1 MKKRIISLLLSVLL
15 VVGMIVPAT
24 TIESDAVIG
33 SLIKVGLTVCK
44 SVVNGT
50 IKTVKNVDHYD
61 GNVGKCV
68 LGQLKNIAADLTGL
82 DIGEDYGED
91 TNYGETASTTVVNV
105 DLSTVEAELKN
116 INAALEKNNIAIH
129 QLEQTVIDGIES
141 LSDQMDELKKYIKDT
156 GTELKYNDYLTEFFA
171 FFNQYYEAIG
181 YYEELLSDTLNT
193 TGHSDAYLKNTFDQF
208 YHLQNVEYTGNLH
221 SAVDKLGRYLRGE
234 YLSADY
240 GSVVDVL
247 AKYYYL
253 AYSGQTGVTEYDAY
267 KKAATDTEEMV
278 AHFYYAYCMGVYYE
292 QTITLFQSTY
302 MDTHDTSEYV
312 TDYGTYISE
321 TQLVKNLQ
329 TLLTNTTGTAG
340 GILKSLL
347 SNYPN
352 EALDYTY
359 VDATG
364 AYYSANAKPTEAIN
378 LYPGEKIYFGEIAY
392 AVFGEFSSDLRD
404 AFVGLTTAPKSDES
418 GYYTSSDDNTVQNL
432 DFTIGEQKVATVKVN
447 VKSNPTGAPFRYGQG
462 TKEIPYGISTAAD
475 FNNISKYPD
484 KHYILLNDINF
495 NGYAIT
501 PIDVFSGTLDGNGYT
516 LKNGKVRVL
525 TATSTIYE
533 KTVNL
538 FYPNQYAK
546 VIGAGIINVLT
557 GTVQDLR
564 IEEFN
569 INVDVAYYKD
579 NETNPC
585 ALAVGG
591 LVGYVAPHGE
601 IHRVVVSGGHYD
613 SSVTEL
619 SSPGVTITAEGNIGS
634 SSFENYVYVGGIAGL
649 TDINAT
655 EIAGCIVEGA
665 RIYASS
671 PNGNAAA
678 GGIVGNSQGKI
689 TRCVFV
695 PTVNDTQASL
705 TAQGYKSSMMGGIAG
720 MARSSYAEVSY
731 CTVVLPSSA
740 NITETDI
747 DKVRYALY
755 FGDQQFYYES
765 FTAYRGMVFGA
776 SNAPVVKSTDDAS
789 DKGRIYSFNI
799 VKLHSD
805 TTDQTT
811 AMSFIGNQTDPT
823 GYTSVKLHYGEL
835 VYDSFDAAA
844 AYAKLRMGAASNTKY
859 IYTLSGKTLD
869 IKYDYEVGG
878 AIQGTFK
885 STYTAGEYFSPA
897 GLEVYLYNRVN
908 DDSYAGDTYDT
919 VGKYNSLTAHWHFSD
934 ETLELISRPLTAGK
948 HTLKVEFENGATA
961 SFDIT
966 VYAYHTFVE
975 QLVAPTC
982 TEDGSRKL
990 ICVDCGLE
998 KDATTVP
1005 KLGHHEV
1012 KDPAVSPTCSTDGKT
1027 EGSHCDRCGEVIVE
1041 QQNVGST
1048 GEHGHTIIA
1057 GYAPTCTT
1065 DGLTDK
1071 DYCEGCGLVHTEAT
1085 VIPATGHNMKSYVI
1099 LEPTCTNAGI
1109 IQDKCKTCGAYGDF
1123 ATTPALEHSY
1133 KDTVVAPTC
1142 TQAGYTIHTCEH
1154 CGLVYTE
1161 ADTAP
1166 ATGHTMKSYVV
1177 LEPTCTN
1184 AGIIQDKCETCG
1196 AYGDFTTVPALEHS
1210 YKDTVVSPTCNQA
1223 GYTIHTCEHCGTS
1236 HISDVIAG
1244 GHDWQAKTVAP
1255 THTEVGYTVYT
1266 CSHCGETY
1274 RSDYTAPVGHTF
1286 GEGTVT
1292 KEATCTAEGEMK
1304 YACSCGN
1311 SHTVVIVKTEHDMT
1325 DTITGATCTEM
1336 GYTTHKCAH
1345 CDYSYIDSYTSTAA
1359 HSLKNTITDATCT
1372 DFGYTTHRC
1381 EHCDYS
1387 YIDNYRSPAS
1397 HSLKS
1402 TVTDP
1407 TCIQMGYTTHKCEH
1421 CDYSYIDSY
1430 TATAAH
1436 SLKNVVTDPTCT
1448 EFGYTTHKCRNCGYS
1463 YVESYTAPVGHT
1475 YDESTATCLHKAKC
1489 TVCGVECGELNE
1501 HNHESEGDWSKTAKY
1516 HTVKYSCCG
1525 YAQTEK
1531 EEHTWKDGACE
1542 QCGYA
1547 CIHEGGIATCCEQAV
1562 CDTCGAHY
1570 GELDPNVHTDLYHVA
1585 EREAT
1590 SDAEGNIEY
1599 WHCADCDKYYSD
1611 RAASTQIT
1619 EAQSITAKL
1628 PRDYTELVLWL
1639 VPIVLNAA
1647 VIIMLICV
1655 LSKRKKK
1662 A

>member
-15 VVGMIVPAT
+15 VVGMVVPAT
-24 TIESDAVIG
+24 TIESDAIIG

-91 TNYGETASTTVVNV
+91 TNYGETVSTTVVNV

-129 QLEQTVIDGIES
+129 QLEQTVTEGIES
-141 LSDQMDELKKYIKDT
+141 LSEQMDELKKYIKDT
-156 GTELKYNDYLTEFFA
+156 GTELKYHNYLTEFFT

-253 AYSGQTGVTEYDAY
+253 AYKDQTGITEYDAY
-267 KKAATDTEEMV
+267 KKAATETEEMV

-302 MDTHDTSEYV
+302 MESHDTSEYV
-312 TDYGTYISE
+312 TDYGTYISN

-347 SNYPN
+347 ANYPN

-364 AYYSANAKPTEAIN
+364 AYYSANAKPTDSIN

-392 AVFGEFSSDLRD
+392 AVFGEFSNDLRD
-404 AFVGLTTAPKSDES
+404 AFVGLTTAPKSDEA
-418 GYYTSSDDNTVQNL
+418 GYYTSSADKTVQNL
-432 DFTIGEQKVATVKVN
+432 DFTIGDQKVATVKVN
-447 VKSNPTGAPFRYGQG
+447 VNSNPSGAPFKYGQG

-495 NGYAIT
+495 GGYAIT
-501 PIDVFSGTLDGNGYT
+501 PINVFSGTLDGNGYT
-516 LKNGKVRVL
+516 LKNGKVKVS
-525 TATSTIYE
+525 TSSPTFYE
-533 KTVNL
+533 KIANV
-538 FYPNQYAK
+538 FYPSQYAK
-546 VIGAGIINVLT
+546 VIGVGIINVLT

-564 IEEFN
+564 IEKFD
-569 INVDVAYYKD
+569 ISAMVDKSD
-579 NETNPC
+579 QNETIPYT
-585 ALAVGG
+585 LAVGG

-619 SSPGVTITAEGNIGS
+619 STPGVTITANGTLTAGS
-634 SSFENYVYVGGIAGL
+634 LSDNNCYVYAGGIAGL
-649 TDINAT
+649 TDINDT

-665 RIYASS
+665 RIHAISLS
-671 PNGNAAA
+671 NAAA
-678 GGIVGNSQGKI
+678 GGIVGNSQGLI

-695 PTVNDTQASL
+695 PTVNDIQASV
-705 TAQGYKSSMMGGIAG
+705 TATGYISSMMGGIAG
-720 MARSSYAEVSY
+720 MAHSTYAGVSY

-740 NITETDI
+740 NIIETNT
-747 DKVRYALY
+747 DKNRYGLL
-755 FGDQQFYYES
+755 FGDDTYYSDS
-765 FTAYRGMVFGA
+765 FVAYYGTVFGA
-776 SNAPVVKSTDDAS
+776 SSAPVVMSTDS
-789 DKGRIYSFNI
+789 TNNKGRIYSLNI
-799 VKLHSD
+799 IKLHSD
-805 TTDQTT
+805 TNDQTT
-811 AMSFIGNQTDPT
+811 SMSFIGNQTDPT
-823 GYTSVKLHYGEL
+823 DFTSSKLHYGEL

-844 AYAKLRMGAASNTKY
+844 AYATFRMAAATNTKY

-869 IKYDYEVGG
+869 IEYDYEVRSG
-878 AIQGTFK
+878 AIQGNFK

-908 DDSYAGDTYDT
+908 DGSYAGDTYDT
-919 VGKYNSLTAHWHFSD
+919 VGKFNSLTAHWHFSD
-934 ETLELISRPLTAGK
+934 ETLELISKPLTAGK
-948 HTLKVEFENGATA
+948 HTLNVEYENGATA

-998 KDATTVP
+998 KDATTVA

-1012 KDPAVSPTCSTDGKT
+1012 KDPAVSPTCSTSGKT
-1027 EGSHCDRCGEVIVE
+1027 EGTHCDRCGEVIVE
-1041 QQNVGST
+1041 QQTVDST
-1048 GEHGHTIIA
+1048 GEHGHTIIT

-1071 DYCEGCGLVHTEAT
+1071 DYCEGCGLVHSEAT
-1085 VIPATGHNMKSYVI
+1085 VIPATGHNMKGYVI
-1099 LEPTCTNAGI
+1099 
-1109 IQDKCKTCGAYGDF
+1109 
-1123 ATTPALEHSY
+1123 
-1133 KDTVVAPTC
+1133 
-1142 TQAGYTIHTCEH
+1142 
-1154 CGLVYTE
+1154 
-1161 ADTAP
+1161 
-1166 ATGHTMKSYVV
+1166 

-1196 AYGDFTTVPALEHS
+1196 AYGDFTTTPALEHS
-1210 YKDTVVSPTCNQA
+1210 YKDTVVAPTCNQA

-1244 GHDWQAKTVAP
+1244 GHDWQTTTVAP

-1292 KEATCTAEGEMK
+1292 KEATCTAEGEME

-1311 SHTVVIVKTEHDMT
+1311 SHTVAIAKTEHEMT
-1325 DTITGATCTEM
+1325 DVITGASCSQM

-1345 CDYSYIDSYTSTAA
+1345 CDYSYIDSYTATTA
-1359 HSLKNTITDATCT
+1359 HSLVGT
-1372 DFGYTTHRC
+1372 
-1381 EHCDYS
+1381 
-1387 YIDNYRSPAS
+1387 
-1397 HSLKS
+1397 
-1402 TVTDP
+1402 
-1407 TCIQMGYTTHKCEH
+1407 
-1421 CDYSYIDSY
+1421 
-1430 TATAAH
+1430 
-1436 SLKNVVTDPTCT
+1436 VTDPTCT
-1448 EFGYTTHKCRNCGYS
+1448 EFGYTTHKCEHCDYGYVDNYRSPVAHSLKSVVTKPTCTEFGFTTHKCRNCDYK

-1489 TVCGVECGELNE
+1489 TVCGVDCGELNE
-1501 HNHESEGDWSKTAKY
+1501 RNHESEGDWNKTAKY

-1525 YAQTEK
+1525 YAQTQK
-1531 EEHTWKDGACE
+1531 EEHSWKDGACE
-1542 QCGYA
+1542 QCGYT

-1611 RAASTQIT
+1611 RAALTQIT

-1628 PRDYTELVLWL
+1628 PRDYTQLVLWL

-1647 VIIMLICV
+1647 VIIMLVCV
-1655 LSKRKKK
+1655 LSKRKKIV
-1662 A
+1662 

>member
-15 VVGMIVPAT
+15 VVGMVVPAT
-24 TIESDAVIG
+24 TIKSDAIIG

-68 LGQLKNIAADLTGL
+68 LGQLRNIGADLTGL

-91 TNYGETASTTVVNV
+91 TNYGESVSTTVVNV
-105 DLSTVEAELKN
+105 DLSTVEAELKS
-116 INAALEKNNIAIH
+116 INAALEKNSIAIH
-129 QLEQTVIDGIES
+129 QLEQTVIEGIED

-156 GTELKYNDYLTEFFA
+156 GTELKYHNYLTEFFT

-181 YYEELLSDTLNT
+181 YYEELLGDTLNT
-193 TGHSDAYLKNTFDQF
+193 PGHSDAYLKNTFDQF

-240 GSVVDVL
+240 GSVIDVL

-253 AYSGQTGVTEYDAY
+253 AYSEQSGVSDYDAY
-267 KKAATDTEEMV
+267 KKAATETEEMV

-302 MDTHDTSEYV
+302 MQEHDTSEYV

-321 TQLVKNLQ
+321 NQLVKNLQ
-329 TLLTNTTGTAG
+329 TLLNNTTGTAG

-347 SNYPN
+347 GNYPN
-352 EALDYTY
+352 EAFDYTY
-359 VDATG
+359 VDDTG
-364 AYYSANAKPTEAIN
+364 AYYSANSKPTDTIN

-392 AVFGEFSSDLRD
+392 AMFGEFSNDLRD
-404 AFVGLTTAPKSDES
+404 AFVGLTTAPKTDDS
-418 GYYTSSDDNTVQNL
+418 GYYTSSAGNTVQSL

-447 VKSNPTGAPFRYGQG
+447 VSTNPTGAPFRYGQG

-501 PIDVFSGTLDGNGYT
+501 SIDVFSGTLDGNGYT
-516 LKNGKVRVL
+516 LKNGKVKVSTTNPTVYEN
-525 TATSTIYE
+525 TA
-533 KTVNL
+533 NL
-538 FYPNQYAK
+538 SYPNHYAK

-564 IEEFN
+564 IENFD
-569 INVDVAYYKD
+569 INVSVVYYDDK
-579 NETNPC
+579 ETNPC
-585 ALAVGG
+585 ALAAGG

-619 SSPGVTITAEGNIGS
+619 SNPGVTISVEGIVGNNL
-634 SSFENYVYVGGIAGL
+634 SFENYVYVGGIAGL
-649 TDINAT
+649 SDYAT
-655 EIAGCIVEGA
+655 EIAGCIVEGT
-665 RIYASS
+665 RIYAIAPS
-671 PNGNAAA
+671 GHAAA
-678 GGIVGNSQGKI
+678 GGIVGNSQGLV

-695 PTVNDTQASL
+695 PTVNDTQASI

-720 MARSSYAEVSY
+720 MAHSSYAGVSY

-747 DKVRYALY
+747 DKVRYTVV
-755 FGDQQFYYES
+755 FGDDQYYSDS
-765 FTAYRGMVFGA
+765 FAAYRGTVFGA
-776 SNAPVVKSTDDAS
+776 SDAPISKSTDSAN
-789 DKGRIYSFNI
+789 DKGRVYSFNI
-799 VKLHSD
+799 IKLHSD

-811 AMSFIGNQTDPT
+811 TMSFIGNQTDPT
-823 GYTSVKLHYGEL
+823 NLTNQKYHFGEL

-844 AYAKLRMGAASNTKY
+844 AYARLRMGAGTNTKY
-859 IYTLSGKTLD
+859 IFTPRGQTLD
-869 IKYDYEVGG
+869 IAYDYEIGSG
-878 AIQGTFK
+878 AIQGNFR

-897 GLEVYLYNRVN
+897 GLEIYLYNRVN
-908 DDSYAGDTYDT
+908 DSSYSGDTYDT
-919 VGKYNSLTAHWHFSD
+919 VGKYYSLTAHWHFSD
-934 ETLELISRPLTAGK
+934 ETLELISKPLTAGK
-948 HTLKVEFENGATA
+948 HTLKVEYENGATA

-982 TEDGSRKL
+982 TEEGSRKL

-1005 KLGHHEV
+1005 ALGHHEV

-1027 EGSHCDRCGEVIVE
+1027 EGSHCDRCGEVIA
-1041 QQNVGST
+1041 QQQTVGST
-1048 GEHGHTIIA
+1048 GEHGHTIIE
-1057 GYAPTCTT
+1057 GYAPTCTK

-1071 DYCEGCGLVHTEAT
+1071 DYCEGCGLVHSEAT
-1085 VIPATGHNMKSYVI
+1085 VIPATGHNMKGYVI
-1099 LEPTCTNAGI
+1099 
-1109 IQDKCKTCGAYGDF
+1109 
-1123 ATTPALEHSY
+1123 
-1133 KDTVVAPTC
+1133 
-1142 TQAGYTIHTCEH
+1142 
-1154 CGLVYTE
+1154 
-1161 ADTAP
+1161 
-1166 ATGHTMKSYVV
+1166 

-1196 AYGDFTTVPALEHS
+1196 AYGDFTTTPALEHS

-1236 HISDVIAG
+1236 HISDIVAG
-1244 GHDWQAKTVAP
+1244 GHSWQTNTVAP

-1266 CSHCGETY
+1266 CEHCGETY

-1286 GEGTVT
+1286 GDGTVT
-1292 KEATCTAEGEMK
+1292 KEPTCTTEGEMK

-1311 SHTVVIVKTEHDMT
+1311 SHTVAIARIEHEMT
-1325 DTITGATCTEM
+1325 DVITGASCSQM

-1345 CDYSYIDSYTSTAA
+1345 CDYSYIDSYT
-1359 HSLKNTITDATCT
+1359 ATT
-1372 DFGYTTHRC
+1372 
-1381 EHCDYS
+1381 
-1387 YIDNYRSPAS
+1387 S
-1397 HSLKS
+1397 HSLVS
-1402 TVTDP
+1402 TATEP
-1407 TCIQMGYTTHKCEH
+1407 TCTEFGFTTHKCEH
-1421 CDYSYIDSY
+1421 CDYGYVDNYRSPV
-1430 TATAAH
+1430 AH
-1436 SLKNVVTDPTCT
+1436 SLRSVVTAPTCT
-1448 EFGYTTHKCRNCGYS
+1448 EFGFTTHKCRNCDYK

-1489 TVCGVECGELNE
+1489 TVCGVDCGELNE
-1501 HNHESEGDWSKTAKY
+1501 HNHEAEGDWSKTAKY

-1525 YAQTEK
+1525 YAQTQK

-1599 WHCADCDKYYSD
+1599 WHCGDCDKYYSD

-1639 VPIVLNAA
+1639 VPIILNVA
-1647 VIIMLICV
+1647 VIIMLVCV
-1655 LSKRKKK
+1655 LSKRKKDGVTE
-1662 A
+1662 